1 MTGSFSIQ
9 LAQWG
14 KALLGSAVPFP
25 VLWFAAAALLA
36 LVLAGGV
43 SAFSGVASYVER
55 KVAAHMQARMGPMR
69 VGPHGIFQWM
79 ADGLK
84 VLLKE
89 DLIPAGADQPLFR
102 LAPYI
107 VFLGSFPVFLV
118 MPFGPGLIVSDLN
131 IGILYMV
138 AVASLVVMGLLMSGW
153 ASGNKWALF
162 GAMRSAAQIVSYE
175 IPIGLTILAVVMLV
189 GSLSMADIV
198 RAQERGFPFDIP
210 LPRAVDAGGDGWGGC
225 FGWFLFRYPPFTL
238 AAFLLYFTASL
249 AETNRTPFDIPE
261 AESEL
266 VAGFHTE
273 YSGMRFSIFFM
284 AEYANMLAVAGI
296 ATTLFLGGWLSPLP
310 HPYQLADAFAGS
322 PVLAGVAGAAEGLA
336 WFLGKAFILIFV
348 MMWLRWTL
356 PRYRVDQLMDLC
368 WKVLVPVAFVNLVA
382 IAILYQGGA
391 LWQQLMRL
399 A

>member
-1 MTGSFSIQ
+1 MSDTLPGI
-9 LAQWG
+9 LAQWAG
-14 KALLGSAVPFP
+14 GLLGGAVPAP
-25 VLWFAAAALLA
+25 LLWLAFALA
-36 LVLAGGV
+36 VAGALAGAV

-84 VLLKE
+84 VMVKE
-89 DLIPAGADQPLFR
+89 DLIPADADRPLFR

-107 VFLGSFPVFLV
+107 VFLGSFTVFLV
-118 MPFGPGLIVSDLN
+118 LPFARGLSIADLD

-138 AVASLVVMGLLMSGW
+138 AVSSLVVMGLLMSGW
-153 ASGNKWALF
+153 SSGNKWALF

-175 IPIGLTILAVVMLV
+175 IPIGITIIAVVTLV
-189 GSLSMADIV
+189 GSLSMQEIV
-198 RAQERGFPFDIP
+198 VAQARGFPFDLP
-210 LPRAVDAGGDGWGGC
+210 LPRAIDPGGDGWGGL

-238 AAFLLYFTASL
+238 AAFLIYFIASL

-273 YSGMRFSIFFM
+273 YSGMRFSAFFM

-296 ATTLFLGGWLSPLP
+296 ATTLFLGGWLSPIP
-310 HPYQLADAFAGS
+310 WGLADLFAGS
-322 PVLAGVAGAAEGLA
+322 PVLAGAAGTAEGLA
-336 WFLGKAFILIFV
+336 WFFGKALFLIFV

-368 WKVLVPVAFVNLVA
+368 WKVLVPIALVNLLAVA
-382 IAILYQGGA
+382 VLRHGGA
-391 LWQQLMRL
+391 IWDQVMRL

>member
-1 MTGSFSIQ
+1 
-9 LAQWG
+9 
-14 KALLGSAVPFP
+14 
-25 VLWFAAAALLA
+25 
-36 LVLAGGV
+36 
-43 SAFSGVASYVER
+43 
-55 KVAAHMQARMGPMR
+55 
-69 VGPHGIFQWM
+69 
-79 ADGLK
+79 
-84 VLLKE
+84 
-89 DLIPAGADQPLFR
+89 
-102 LAPYI
+102 
-107 VFLGSFPVFLV
+107 
-118 MPFGPGLIVSDLN
+118 
-131 IGILYMV
+131 
-138 AVASLVVMGLLMSGW
+138 MSGW

-189 GSLSMADIV
+189 GSLSMQAIV
-198 RAQERGFPFDIP
+198 DAQTRGFPFDIP
-210 LPRAVDAGGDGWGGC
+210 PTGRENWG
-225 FGWFLFRYPPFTL
+225 FLSWFLFRYPIFTIP
-238 AAFLLYFTASL
+238 AFLIYFTASL

-273 YSGMRFSIFFM
+273 YSGMRFSAFFM

-296 ATTLFLGGWLSPLP
+296 ATTLFLGGWLP
-310 HPYQLADAFAGS
+310 PYPGLVADWAADRFFAGS
-322 PVLAGVAGAAEGLA
+322 PWVAGLGGAAEGLA
-336 WFLGKAFILIFV
+336 WFLGKALFLIFV

-368 WKVLVPVAFVNLVA
+368 WKVLVPIAFVNLLG